1 MNVYSGA
8 RRVRSGKFASRVESE
23 LEATIA
29 RVVEAH
35 ESGVPAT
42 DLVRGMRRARGGA
55 KLTAEQRREV
65 RRMLEDGEA
74 YTRAEAVACVLEM
87 GGE

>member
-1 MNVYSGA
+1 
-8 RRVRSGKFASRVESE
+8 
-23 LEATIA
+23 
-29 RVVEAH
+29 
-35 ESGVPAT
+35 
-42 DLVRGMRRARGGA
+42 MRRARGGA

-74 YTRAEAVACVLEM
+74 YTRAEAVAWVLEM